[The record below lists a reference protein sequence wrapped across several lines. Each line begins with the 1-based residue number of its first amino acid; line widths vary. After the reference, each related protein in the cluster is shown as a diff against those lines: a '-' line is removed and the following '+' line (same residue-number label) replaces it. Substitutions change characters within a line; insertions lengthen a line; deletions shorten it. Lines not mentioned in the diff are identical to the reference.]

1 MPELA
6 VLLVF
11 IPTLF
16 LVSLTPGLCMTLAMT
31 LGMSVGLRRT
41 FWMMLGEVIGVALVA
56 VAAVM
61 GVATLMLNYPDIFTV
76 FKWFGGAYLGYLGI
90 RMWLSK
96 ERVGSPGNAV
106 IQSSNWGLVSQG
118 FVTAVSNPKGWAF
131 MISLLPP
138 FLNLSEAISG
148 QLIVLVAI
156 IMCSEFVCMTI
167 YASGGKSLRV
177 FLQRGDNVHWLNR
190 LAGSLLIAVGAW
202 LALG

>member
-1 MPELA
+1 MAEHQQLPHLT
-6 VLLVF
+6 VLQKMWF
-11 IPTLF
+11 IF
-16 LVSLTPGLCMTLAMT
+16 L
-31 LGMSVGLRRT
+31 
-41 FWMMLGEVIGVALVA
+41 
-56 VAAVM
+56 
-61 GVATLMLNYPDIFTV
+61 IF
-76 FKWFGGAYLGYLGI
+76 
-90 RMWLSK
+90 
-96 ERVGSPGNAV
+96 
-106 IQSSNWGLVSQG
+106 WGLVSQG